1 MSVWI
6 LIRHGESVAN
16 SAKYLSGWQDVPLT
30 DKGRTDAINLRPT
43 FQALLNQLKQK
54 LGEDAKV
61 QMISSDLQRAVQTGM
76 LVSGNE
82 QIIQDK
88 SFRERHFGIHQGS
101 LKSDLRENGIMNQI
115 LSWTCDNP
123 QIESFQQLANRVL
136 PAMET
141 YNSEIVVLFAH
152 GGVIRMILGLLE
164 GSPLEE
170 TARRNIPNTEPYIIK
185 RPERG
190 WIHLIPRD
198 PS

>member
-43 FQALLNQLKQK
+43 FQALLNQLKQE

-115 LSWTCDNP
+115 LSWTSACDGN
-123 QIESFQQLANRVL
+123 IQLGNCRFICTWRSDQNDPRTAWRL
-136 PAMET
+136 P
-141 YNSEIVVLFAH
+141 S
-152 GGVIRMILGLLE
+152 
-164 GSPLEE
+164 
-170 TARRNIPNTEPYIIK
+170 RRNCSKKYSKYWALYNQTPRKRMDTSHPARSFLIK
-185 RPERG
+185 
-190 WIHLIPRD
+190 HLVMARLIRWD
-198 PS
+198 K